1 MKTIQFNNDI
11 ILREEGNRVCVKNIS
26 TGQSLTF
33 LNISIPT
40 KEEDI
45 SYLVFCFQMSVGY

>member
-1 MKTIQFNNDI
+1 MKTIQFNKDI
-11 ILREEGNRVCVKNIS
+11 ILREEDNRVCVENIS

>member
-1 MKTIQFNNDI
+1 MKTIQFNKDI
-11 ILREEGNRVCVKNIS
+11 ILREEDNRVCVENIS

-33 LNISIPT
+33 LNTSIPT